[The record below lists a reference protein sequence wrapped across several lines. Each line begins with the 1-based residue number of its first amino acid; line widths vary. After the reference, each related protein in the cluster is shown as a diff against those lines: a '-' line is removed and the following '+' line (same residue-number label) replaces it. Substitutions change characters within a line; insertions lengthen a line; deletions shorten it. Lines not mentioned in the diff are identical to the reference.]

1 MKIQKRMLLS
11 NAWILTLALLVLL
24 GISSILFNILRT
36 EGDVEG
42 RIYGD
47 QEIFEA
53 AQQLVGF
60 NGNDLAELDR
70 ILKEE
75 NYQFLIYQ
83 NGEAVAINIDSDN
96 SLKKQITKM
105 NLSTQPGLWYLEPNI
120 VVGAKIS
127 IAGKGYD
134 AYIVLPID
142 EEETIVEGHRI
153 KLSLFLVVGLLAV
166 VLILIFSLLFTK
178 RMTKRIITPV
188 NKLLNS
194 ANRIEQGD
202 LSTPIEYRGEE
213 EFETLCDAFN
223 HMQEHLKREQ
233 EKNAAFECARTDMV
247 AGISH
252 DLRTPL
258 TSIKGYVKGILDGV
272 AATPEKQQAYLKI
285 VYEKAISMEKLLQK
299 LFLYSKLETGNLPFN
314 FIETDMN
321 EFLGKYIQQE
331 IPELEHRGV
340 ILNYTVASDN
350 EYPVTIDTEQL
361 TRVMGNLL
369 ENAVKYSQSPA
380 LEIAIGLKRNDD
392 FATITIKDNGVGVSK
407 DKIGHIFEQFYC
419 ADEAR
424 GTSGKEGNGLG
435 LYIVKHIVTVHQGTI
450 TAENDK
456 GLKITIRI
464 PLTSQKK
471 WQSGI

>member
-24 GISSILFNILRT
+24 GISGILFTILRS
-36 EGDVEG
+36 EGDG
-42 RIYGD
+42 RIYGN
-47 QEIFEA
+47 QEIFKA

-60 NGNDLAELDR
+60 NGNDPAELAR
-70 ILKEE
+70 ILTEE

-83 NGEAVAINIDSDN
+83 DGEAVLANIDTDGR
-96 SLKKQITKM
+96 LQKQIPKM

-142 EEETIVEGHRI
+142 EDEAFADGHRA
-153 KLSLFLVVGLLAV
+153 KLLLFLVVGLLAV
-166 VLILIFSLLFTK
+166 VLILVFSLLFTK
-178 RMTKRIITPV
+178 MMAKRIIAPV
-188 NKLLNS
+188 NQLLNS
-194 ANRIEQGD
+194 AYRIEQGD
-202 LSTPIEYRGEE
+202 LSTPITYRGED

-223 HMQEHLKREQ
+223 HMQEHLKQEQ

-331 IPELEHRGV
+331 MPELEHRGV
-340 ILNYTVASDN
+340 SLNYTVVSDY
-350 EYPVTIDTEQL
+350 EYPVVIDTEQL

-369 ENAVKYSQSPA
+369 ENAMKYSQNPA
-380 LEIAIGLKRNDD
+380 LKIEIKLERNNA
-392 FATITIKDNGVGVSK
+392 FATIIVKDNGVGVSE
-407 DKIGHIFEQFYC
+407 DKIGQIFEQFYC

-424 GTSGKEGNGLG
+424 GKGNGLG

-456 GLKITIRI
+456 GLKITIKI
-464 PLTSQKK
+464 PLTGQKT
-471 WQSGI
+471 WQSGT